1 MTRLLLCTALVLT
14 LVASP
19 AFACPVY
26 TCDDPRS
33 VNYEGRLLA
42 EALAGLPKAPLGTC
56 VVNDPTDTP
65 LNVRS
70 RPYGKILGALRNGTF
85 VNAGKRNG
93 KWIKI
98 VPEEGRGKSGWVFRQ
113 YLQCKLDAANAAE
126 LPDEMVNEHWRQCLV
141 NEHGDTV
148 PDDEEGRTV
157 YAPHNAQE
165 CREVAGGFF
174 LWKTGYSG
182 EGMGVCE
189 FDKIEKIRT
198 NAYRVHAS
206 CELHWSKGN
215 GEHGVDFRTENLE
228 LEIIDGQLVVTYL
241 SEG

>member
-1 MTRLLLCTALVLT
+1 LNGTDILGARRRSPSRFPAPPPAVTCPRAPGPATMAATNKCLAQSNKSPHRANATNDRQSSRQPKTTTMTRLLLCTALVLT

-19 AFACPVY
+19 TFACPLY

-33 VNYEGRLLA
+33 VNYEGRLLE

-113 YLQCKLDAANAAE
+113 YLQCKLD
-126 LPDEMVNEHWRQCLV
+126 D
-141 NEHGDTV
+141 
-148 PDDEEGRTV
+148 GR
-157 YAPHNAQE
+157 
-165 CREVAGGFF
+165 
-174 LWKTGYSG
+174 
-182 EGMGVCE
+182 
-189 FDKIEKIRT
+189 
-198 NAYRVHAS
+198 
-206 CELHWSKGN
+206 
-215 GEHGVDFRTENLE
+215 
-228 LEIIDGQLVVTYL
+228 
-241 SEG
+241 